1 MPPDRIRQ
9 MLDLLV
15 SRNAL
20 SYQYFLES
28 LILTDNIHIANILE
42 PDYSVSDDCKRM
54 VEREQ
59 IPQYP
64 QQVSLQQQQQ
74 PLYTSQ
80 LVTNSPLYPIICTQ
94 HCQNDYST
102 PAQIQRLRYSNSPLP
117 HYLHQQEINSN
128 YSSQTNSRSSSSQSH
143 SMSPTA
149 NRARSS
155 SVTGFYNTRQRNC
168 IGNSSSACFLSS
180 LNKRRSIEEHVIE
193 NSPIPVSSDENDQ
206 WSPRS
211 SDNRPSVSN
220 IEWNDVNNLEFDFT
234 VFKTVPNIRKELRH
248 EVCLTFFFNM
258 KKFLFIFL
266 KSAIVWKRHLE
277 GFV

>member
-211 SDNRPSVSN
+211 SDNRPSVYN
-220 IEWNDVNNLEFDFT
+220 IEWNDVNNLELDFT
-234 VFKTVPNIRKELRH
+234 VFKTLPNIRKELRH
-248 EVCLTFFFNM
+248 EVCLTFFF
-258 KKFLFIFL
+258 
-266 KSAIVWKRHLE
+266 
-277 GFV
+277 